1 MKSIL
6 VTYDVA
12 KWNSETNR
20 WEDGE
25 AGARLNFL
33 DDYIVGELQATLSA
47 GEKQRYKP
55 TSWHTLLD
63 FLSNLEELRG
73 RSFSPGSI
81 KTIEVI
87 SEGAPTLYC
96 GR

>member
-1 MKSIL
+1 MKSIE

-12 KWNSETNR
+12 KWNNEIGR

-25 AGARLNFL
+25 AGARLDFL

-47 GEKQRYKP
+47 GTKQRYKP
-55 TSWHTLLD
+55 TSWHTVLD
-63 FLSNLEELRG
+63 FLSKLEELRG
-73 RSFSPGSI
+73 RSFVPGSI

-87 SEGAPTLYC
+87 SEGGP
-96 GR
+96 R

>member
-1 MKSIL
+1 MKTIE

-12 KWNSETNR
+12 KWNSETSR

-25 AGARLNFL
+25 AGARLDFL
-33 DDYIVGELQATLSA
+33 DDYIVGELQATLSVGA
-47 GEKQRYKP
+47 KQRYKP

-63 FLSNLEELRG
+63 FLSKLEELRG

>member
-6 VTYDVA
+6 VTYDVV
-12 KWNSETNR
+12 KWNGETGH
-20 WEDGE
+20 WEDGK

-33 DDYIVGELQATLSA
+33 DDYIVGELQAALSA
-47 GEKQRYKP
+47 GAKQKYKP
-55 TSWHTLLD
+55 TSWHTLLN

-73 RSFSPGSI
+73 RSFTPGSI

-96 GR
+96 AK

>member
-12 KWNSETNR
+12 KWNGETGH

-25 AGARLNFL
+25 ASARLDFL

-47 GEKQRYKP
+47 GTKQKYKP

-63 FLSNLEELRG
+63 FLSKLEELRG
-73 RSFSPGSI
+73 RSFSPSSI

-87 SEGAPTLYC
+87 SERASTLYC

>member
-12 KWNSETNR
+12 KRNGLTGH

-25 AGARLNFL
+25 AAARLDFL
-33 DDYIVGELQATLSA
+33 DDYVVGELQAALSA
-47 GEKQRYKP
+47 GAKQRYKP
-55 TSWHTLLD
+55 SSWHTLLD
-63 FLSNLEELRG
+63 FLSNLEALRG
-73 RSFSPGSI
+73 RSFTPGSI

-87 SEGAPTLYC
+87 SG
-96 GR
+96 GGNN